1 MDKINVSNR
10 IPADYNRQIYNTIL
24 TDIQQEINRGADGYL
39 FPVTTITTS
48 YSVSLND
55 SIILANATSGAITVT
70 LPLALESEQKRLTIK
85 KTDSSGN
92 AVTIDG
98 NGTETIDGALT
109 KSLATQYKAY
119 ELVAQGG
126 SWWIVSAV

>member
-10 IPADYNRQIYNTIL
+10 VTADYNRQAFNDIL
-24 TDIQQEINRGADGYL
+24 TAIQTAINRGADGYL
-39 FPVTTITTS
+39 FPVT
-48 YSVSLND
+48 SVTANYTQSPND
-55 SIILANATSGAITVT
+55 SIILVNATSGAITVT
-70 LPLALESEQKRLTIK
+70 LQPALQCEQKRLTIK

-92 AVTIDG
+92 AVTIDA
-98 NGTETIDGALT
+98 NGAETIDGSAT

-126 SWWIVSAV
+126 SWWIVSAI